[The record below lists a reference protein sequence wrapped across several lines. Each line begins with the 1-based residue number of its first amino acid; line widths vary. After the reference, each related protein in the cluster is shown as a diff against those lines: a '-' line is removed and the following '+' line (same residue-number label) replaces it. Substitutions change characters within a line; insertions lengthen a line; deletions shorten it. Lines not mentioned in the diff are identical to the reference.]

1 MKPTKVYMQNPNVAY
16 MDVTRD
22 PDWQS
27 TCETFFYCSLHCI
40 HNVNATERSAM
51 FVVDGKF
58 YFDVKGTLPA
68 RDSIRPCAVGE
79 IEIGKGN
86 FIPLWMMGLLY

>member
-1 MKPTKVYMQNPNVAY
+1 

-27 TCETFFYCSLHCI
+27 ICETFFYCSLHGS
-40 HNVNATERSAM
+40 HKVNATERSAM

-68 RDSIRPCAVGE
+68 RDNIRPCAVGE